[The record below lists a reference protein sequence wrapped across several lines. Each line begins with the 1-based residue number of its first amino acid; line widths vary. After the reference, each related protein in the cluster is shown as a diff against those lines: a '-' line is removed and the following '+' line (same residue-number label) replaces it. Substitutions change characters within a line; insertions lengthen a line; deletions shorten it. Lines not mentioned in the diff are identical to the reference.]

1 MVKVGNV
8 VKSILRCLLIILI
21 VIISTV
27 IVIGMVFSL
36 YVEKNIEKSIDESLF
51 DPIGTGSTT
60 KLYYYDFSDRT
71 NRIGILN
78 EIPDEQLYSIY
89 KCKSITYDQLPE
101 NLINAFIS
109 IEDKRYFEH
118 NGVDWKRTILAGAN
132 YFLKFNNNF
141 GGSTITQQLIKN
153 VTDKDDYSFQRKI
166 QEIFWA
172 LDLENKMD
180 KKEILTMY
188 LNIINL
194 SQGCY
199 GVGAGAEFYFSKDV
213 SELTLAECATIAAIT
228 NSPSYYDPIK
238 NPKNNKYR
246 RDIILGEMYSQ
257 GYIEEAEYQKAINTP
272 IELNVS
278 LSTGYDNINS
288 WYVDMVIED
297 VINDL
302 VEQKGYSRDIANMM
316 IYTGGLR
323 IYTAMDAEVQKK
335 LEDYYLNTNNFY
347 ASSNTDPAQSASIV
361 IDPNTGD
368 ILGVVGSIGS
378 KNANRLQN
386 FATQTLRPAGSVIK
400 PLSVYAPALENGIIT
415 WSTVYD
421 DIPIKYSNLGTSK
434 VSTWPKNAN
443 GVYRGLTNIDYAITH
458 SVNTI
463 SVTVLDRLGIE
474 NSFDFLYNSLNIKSL
489 IPYKKL
495 DNGSIITDKDYAALA
510 LGQFNYGVTLREITA
525 AYSIFSSQG
534 IYNEYRS
541 YLKVTDYKG
550 NVILSKPYN
559 GKTVISEDNAAIMTK
574 MLQKVIKEGTASDMR
589 ITSSVDVAGKT
600 GTTQNNFDKWFVG
613 YTPYYICGT
622 WVGYEYPKSLSDYN
636 GTSCNEIW
644 ADIINILHN
653 DIDLSAEAKQFSSGR
668 NLVKATFCVDSGK
681 LSTEACRSDLRGDRT
696 RTGYFVKGS
705 EPTKYCGVHVLVPYD
720 SQTQRVAC
728 ANCPAENVINVG
740 MINISRILPTQIY
753 ITDAQYVWRDIGNDV
768 LPQTSDALPF
778 FSNLLKEGQFSGISR
793 AEFQKNAYC
802 REHFDYFNW
811 KEEKE
816 TETGLD

>member
-1 MVKVGNV
+1 MVKNGNFA
-8 VKSILRCLLIILI
+8 KNILRLLLLILI
-21 VIISTV
+21 VITSTL
-27 IVIGMVFSL
+27 IVIGIIFSI
-36 YVEKNIEKSIDESLF
+36 YIEKNIEKSIDETLF

-60 KLYYYDFSDRT
+60 KLYYYDFSDRV

-78 EIPDEQLYSIY
+78 EISDKELYSVY
-89 KCKSITYDQLPE
+89 KCKSIKYEELPE
-101 NLINAFIS
+101 DLINAFVS

-118 NGVDWKRTILAGAN
+118 NGVDWKRTVLAGAN
-132 YFLKFNNNF
+132 YFLKFNKNF

-153 VTDKDDYSFQRKI
+153 VTDNDDYSFQRKI

-194 SQGCY
+194 SQGCF

-238 NPKNNKYR
+238 NPSNNKYR

-257 GYIEEAEYQKAINTP
+257 GYIDQAQYQNAINTP

-278 LSTGYDNINS
+278 STIGYQNINS

-323 IYTAMDAEVQKK
+323 IYTAMDADIQKK

-347 ASSNTDPAQSASIV
+347 SDSNSDPAQSATIV

-400 PLSVYAPALENGIIT
+400 PLSVYAPALEKGIIN

-434 VSTWPKNAN
+434 VSMWPKNAN
-443 GVYRGLTNIDYAITH
+443 GTYRGLTNIDYAITH
-458 SVNTI
+458 SINTI
-463 SVTVLDRLGIE
+463 SVGVLDELGIE
-474 NSFDFLYNSLNIKSL
+474 NSFDFLYNSLNIKSI

-495 DNGSIITDKDYAALA
+495 ENGSVITDKDYAALA
-510 LGQFNYGVTLREITA
+510 LGQFNYGVTLRETTA
-525 AYSIFSSQG
+525 AYSIFSTQG

-541 YLKVTDYKG
+541 YFKVTDYKG
-550 NVILSKPYN
+550 NVLLSKPYN
-559 GKTVISEDNAAIMTK
+559 GKTVISEDNSAIMTK
-574 MLQKVIKEGTASDMR
+574 MLQKVITEGTAGDMR
-589 ITSSVDVAGKT
+589 INSNIDVAGKT
-600 GTTQNNFDKWFVG
+600 GTTQNNFDKWFIG

-622 WVGYEYPKSLSDYN
+622 WLGYEYPKSLSDYN
-636 GTSCNEIW
+636 GTSCNQIW
-644 ADIINILHN
+644 ADIINILHK
-653 DIDLSAEAKQFSSGR
+653 DIDLSQETKKFSTGR
-668 NLVKATFCVDSGK
+668 NVVKSTFCVDSGK

-696 RTGYFVKGS
+696 RSGYFVKGS
-705 EPTKYCGVHVLVPYD
+705 EPSRYCTLHVLVPYD

-728 ANCPAENVINVG
+728 SNCPEENIINVG
-740 MINISRILPTQIY
+740 MINIKRTLPTQVY
-753 ITDAQYVWRDIGNDV
+753 ITDAQYVWRDIGCDV
-768 LPQTSDALPF
+768 LPQTSDTLPF
-778 FSNLLKEGQFSGISR
+778 FANILKDGQFSGISR

-802 REHFDYFNW
+802 REHFDYFKW
-811 KEEKE
+811 QEEKE
-816 TETGLD
+816 TGLD